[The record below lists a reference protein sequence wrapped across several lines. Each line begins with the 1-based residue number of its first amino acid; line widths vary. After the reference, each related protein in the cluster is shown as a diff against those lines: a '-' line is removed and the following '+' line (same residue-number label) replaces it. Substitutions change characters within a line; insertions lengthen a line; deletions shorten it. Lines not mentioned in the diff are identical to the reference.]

1 MKLLIIGLED
11 FSQPRAWSG
20 IPYFMLAGL
29 RRAGLDLIAGY
40 PIQSIVPKWQRGREW
55 VFRAARKALGRGVP
69 LWFARYTH
77 ANMQVVAAEIDRR
90 VAQTQPDAV
99 YAIVTP
105 EVGLCQFRQP
115 LIYTSDG
122 TFAACDGYYDWF
134 SNWQRESRQAARAA
148 EQATLRKAAAVI
160 YPSAWA
166 LESAA
171 HDYGIARDKLHL
183 IEYGANLPAEHV
195 PPTVADVP
203 ISAPIGAAPLRL
215 LFVAVEQHRK
225 GLDTVLDAQD
235 ALIRAGVPTQVDI
248 VGTSVTLPL
257 RHPQLTTVHGF
268 LRKGVPKQA
277 AQLQALYAKAHLFCV
292 PSRAEAY
299 GIVFCEAMALGLPVI
314 ARATGGV
321 PSIVQHGV
329 NGLLLTQNATAE
341 AYCEA
346 IMSLIHQP
354 QHYAAMRQAA
364 RHRYET
370 VLNWDV
376 FAARVR
382 REGLG
387 IKD

>member
-29 RRAGLDLIAGY
+29 RRAGFDLISGY
-40 PIQSIVPKWQRGREW
+40 PIQTAVPKWQRGREW
-55 VFRAARKALGRGVP
+55 VFRAARKAFGRGVP

-77 ANMQVVAAEIDRR
+77 ANMQAVAVEIDRR
-90 VAQTQPDAV
+90 VTQTQPDAV

-134 SNWQRESRQAARAA
+134 SNWQRGPRQAARAA

-166 LESAA
+166 LDSAA
-171 HDYGIARDKLHL
+171 RDYGITRDKLHL

-195 PPTVADVP
+195 PAHVADVP
-203 ISAPIGAAPLRL
+203 IGAPIGAAPLRL

-248 VGTSVTLPL
+248 VGTAVTLPV

-268 LRKGVPKQA
+268 LRKGVPEQA

-329 NGLLLTQNATAE
+329 NGLLLPPDAPPTAY
-341 AYCEA
+341 ADA
-346 IMSLIHQP
+346 IMGLIRQP

-364 RHRYET
+364 RRRYDE
-370 VLNWDV
+370 VLNWDT
-376 FAARVR
+376 FAARVKALR
-382 REGLG
+382 IGVR
-387 IKD
+387 D

>member
-29 RRAGLDLIAGY
+29 RRAKFELIAGY
-40 PIQSIVPKWQRGREW
+40 PIQTPVPKWQRGREW

-69 LWFARYTH
+69 LWFARYTR
-77 ANMQVVAAEIDRR
+77 ANMQAVAAEIDRR

-134 SNWQRESRQAARAA
+134 SNWQPAPRQAARAA

-171 HDYGIARDKLHL
+171 RDYGIARDKLHL

-195 PPTVADVP
+195 PANVADVP
-203 ISAPIGAAPLRL
+203 IAAPLRL

-248 VGTSVTLPL
+248 VGTSVTLPV

-268 LRKGVPKQA
+268 LRKGVPDQA
-277 AQLQALYAKAHLFCV
+277 AQLQALYAKAHLFFV

-299 GIVFCEAMALGLPVI
+299 GIVFCEAMALGLPVL

-329 NGLLLTQNATAE
+329 NGLLLPPDAPPTAY
-341 AYCEA
+341 ADA
-346 IMSLIHQP
+346 ITNLIRQP

-364 RHRYET
+364 RRRYDE
-370 VLNWDV
+370 VLNWDT
-376 FAARVR
+376 FAARVKALR
-382 REGLG
+382 IG
-387 IKD
+387 D